1 MTVYVC
7 LFTYITTI
15 CLCTKCYPDVKT
27 EEKKKTLGE
36 KPQYQQQSK
45 AGVTPCQEGKFSL
58 GWLRKGW
65 WGMSQCFGKW
75 LGVCL
80 YFNSLIT
87 LPQISDSV
95 AVQLCFST
103 KIVETIC
110 VQESSSLI
118 LVVRVALYVLL
129 SAKHSGILL
138 AFSTRMFPW
147 EKPSL
152 RVCLKLG
159 SHWITTFFL

>member
-1 MTVYVC
+1 
-7 LFTYITTI
+7 
-15 CLCTKCYPDVKT
+15 
-27 EEKKKTLGE
+27 
-36 KPQYQQQSK
+36 
-45 AGVTPCQEGKFSL
+45 
-58 GWLRKGW
+58 
-65 WGMSQCFGKW
+65 MSQCFGKW
-75 LGVCL
+75 LGVYL

-159 SHWITTFFL
+159 SH